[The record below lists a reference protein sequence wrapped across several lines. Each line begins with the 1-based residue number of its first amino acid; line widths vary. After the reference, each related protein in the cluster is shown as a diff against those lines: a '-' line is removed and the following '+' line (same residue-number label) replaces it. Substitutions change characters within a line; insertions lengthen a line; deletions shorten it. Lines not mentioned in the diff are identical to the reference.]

1 MDSRYESHEV
11 AKKNYESAM
20 EGRADT
26 VKGVQLGNSPNMWR
40 ENNPVHPYADTPCEN
55 FIPTPTMHSGED
67 SKTKRILKYIA
78 IGLFVAFMIYALIAI
93 IMENPNIFKLGNS
106 SVRQYF

>member
-1 MDSRYESHEV
+1 M
-11 AKKNYESAM
+11 AKKNYESVMNDAKN
-20 EGRADT
+20 EPT
-26 VKGVQLGNSPNMWR
+26 KGVHLGNSPYLWR
-40 ENNPVHPYADTPCEN
+40 ENNPAHPYADTPCEN
-55 FIPTPTMHSGED
+55 FVPTPTMHSGED

-93 IMENPNIFKLGNS
+93 IMENPNIFKLGDS